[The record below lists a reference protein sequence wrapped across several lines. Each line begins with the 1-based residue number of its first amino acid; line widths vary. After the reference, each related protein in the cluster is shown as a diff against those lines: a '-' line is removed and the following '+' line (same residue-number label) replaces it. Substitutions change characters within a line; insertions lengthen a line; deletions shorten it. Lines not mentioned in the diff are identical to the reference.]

1 MAKVLICDPVDAE
14 AVARMRAAGLE
25 VDVKDTITP
34 EELAQV
40 IAAYD
45 GMVVR
50 SRTKV
55 RQPLIDQATRLK
67 LIVRG
72 GVGLDTIDAD
82 YARSKGIK
90 VLNTPRANSA
100 AVAELV
106 IGLMLTL
113 ARHITVADST
123 MKAGKW
129 EKKALEGTEIAGKTL
144 GLIGYGR
151 IGKLTAE
158 KALALGMSVLAYDPY
173 VTITDPGVQPAT
185 LEEILRAA
193 DYISLHVTITP
204 ETKGMIGAAQLA
216 QMKPTAYLINAARG
230 GVVDEAALYEALVAK
245 QIAGAA
251 LDVFTEEPPKSET
264 LLKLLAL
271 PNLVALP
278 HLGASTV
285 EALARVGGEVADLV
299 ITFFQEQA

>member
-173 VTITDPGVQPAT
+173 VAITDPGVQPAT

-204 ETKGMIGAAQLA
+204 ETKGMIGAAQLS

-251 LDVFTEEPPKSET
+251 LDVFTEEPPKSEL
-264 LLKLLAL
+264 LLKLIAL

>member
-14 AVARMRAAGLE
+14 AVARMRTAGLE
-25 VDVKDTITP
+25 VEVKDTITP

-40 IAAYD
+40 IAGYD

-55 RQPLIDQATRLK
+55 RQPLIDQATHLK

-82 YARSKGIK
+82 YARGKGIK

-106 IGLMLTL
+106 IGLMLAL
-113 ARHITVADST
+113 ARHLTVADST

-151 IGKLTAE
+151 IGQILAE
-158 KALALGMSVLAYDPY
+158 KAAALGLTVLAYDPY
-173 VTITDPGVQPAT
+173 VEVKGAGVRAAT
-185 LEEILRAA
+185 LEEILTTA
-193 DYISLHVTITP
+193 DYISLHVPVTP

-251 LDVFTEEPPKSET
+251 LDVYTEEPPKSEA
-264 LLKLLAL
+264 LLKLIAL

-278 HLGASTV
+278 HLGASTE

-299 ITFFQEQA
+299 INFFKK